1 MKFAD
6 IIGHDTAK
14 QQLRQ
19 LIESDRIPHA
29 LLISGPAGIGKLALA
44 RAFAQNVHCT
54 CRTPDGDSCGICS
67 SCRQHQSHNHAD
79 TYFVFP
85 VLKRD
90 GLSYSDDY
98 IVKWRQ
104 FLDEHKYAG
113 FGDWLTLLDAGNSQ
127 PTIYADEA
135 TEIVRKLSL
144 SSYSS
149 RYKIMIIWL
158 PERLQEAAANKLLKI
173 IEEPWEDTKFVLVSN
188 EPQSILPTIFSRT
201 QRINLKPLSVTEM
214 AHVISMESGLEAADA
229 EKTALLSEGNL
240 NTALALTAAGSEQE
254 EFRDLFQETMRLA
267 YKRDIRALKDLSDRL
282 ASEGREK
289 LRRML
294 AYFSRQV
301 RENFICNFRLPQ
313 LNAMTDEEA
322 RFSRNFS
329 PFINSLNAPP
339 LMESFDRAASDI
351 GRNANAKMVLLDTF
365 IEIILNLRKQP

>member
-6 IIGHDTAK
+6 ITGHDKAK
-14 QQLRQ
+14 RQLRQ

-29 LLISGPAGIGKLALA
+29 LLLSGPAGTGKLALA
-44 RAFAQNVHCT
+44 RAFAQNVHCMH
-54 CRTPDGDSCGICS
+54 RTPDGDSCGECPA
-67 SCRQHQSHNHAD
+67 CRQHQSHNHAD

-90 GLSYSDDY
+90 GMAYSDEY
-98 IVKWRQ
+98 ISKWRQ

-135 TEIVRKLSL
+135 TEIIRKLSL
-144 SSYSS
+144 SGYSS

-173 IEEPWEDTKFVLVSN
+173 IEEPWEDTKFILVSN
-188 EPQSILPTIFSRT
+188 EPQNILPTIFSRT
-201 QRINLKPLSVTEM
+201 QRINLKPLSLAEM
-214 AHVISMESGLEAADA
+214 AQVVAAERGLEAEDA
-229 EKTALLSEGNL
+229 MKTAMLAEGNL
-240 NTALALTAAGSEQE
+240 NTALALTAAGSEHD

-329 PFINSLNAPP
+329 PFINHLNAPA
-339 LMESFDRAASDI
+339 LLESFDKASADI

-365 IEIILNLRKQP
+365 IDMILNLRKQP